1 MPLVGNPHIQVGR
14 KCGAAST
21 PQDEFLALRRVPARG
36 GYVFDVAFASTPYP
50 LLLWQS
56 LETALKYCN
65 YLFTTV
71 FVFEAVLKLVAFGL
85 RRFFKDR

>member
-1 MPLVGNPHIQVGR
+1 ML
-14 KCGAAST
+14 
-21 PQDEFLALRRVPARG
+21 
-36 GYVFDVAFASTPYP
+36 DVAFP
-50 LLLWQS
+50 LFFSLSFCWQS

>member
-1 MPLVGNPHIQVGR
+1 MCLMLLF
-14 KCGAAST
+14 
-21 PQDEFLALRRVPARG
+21 PQFFTL
-36 GYVFDVAFASTPYP
+36 FFC
-50 LLLWQS
+50 WQS

-71 FVFEAVLKLVAFGL
+71 FVLEAVLKLVAFGL

>member
-1 MPLVGNPHIQVGR
+1 M
-14 KCGAAST
+14 
-21 PQDEFLALRRVPARG
+21 
-36 GYVFDVAFASTPYP
+36 FDVAFASILF
-50 LLLWQS
+50 LLFLWQS